1 MSQPCIEWGSQQHL
15 ENGDVCRILT
25 WFDLLL
31 KEKKLPKAR
40 VRAYVMREDTW
51 KELPAWPAPV
61 QTVQTFFLSEQGRL
75 TSQPEV
81 GVCRFVYDPEDPCP
95 THGAESVLTI
105 IAEAGS
111 LLQPQPGYRPDVV
124 SFVSEP
130 LARPLPVCGQ
140 IRVRLR
146 VSTDGGDTA
155 FTAKLME
162 VFPDGRAYNIRG
174 GITTIQAD
182 MPERHTYA
190 AGEIADVQVEMWDM
204 AWTLQ
209 PGSCL
214 RLDVSSSDFPQYAI
228 HSNYAGLW
236 SEQKQTRVAQQTL
249 WLGEGCAIELP
260 LAGPADG

>member
-61 QTVQTFFLSEQGRL
+61 QTVQTFYLSEQGRL

-81 GVCRFVYDPEDPCP
+81 GVCRFAYNPEDPCP

-140 IRVRLR
+140 I
-146 VSTDGGDTA
+146 
-155 FTAKLME
+155 
-162 VFPDGRAYNIRG
+162 GRA
-174 GITTIQAD
+174 
-182 MPERHTYA
+182 H
-190 AGEIADVQVEMWDM
+190 V
-204 AWTLQ
+204 
-209 PGSCL
+209 
-214 RLDVSSSDFPQYAI
+214 
-228 HSNYAGLW
+228 
-236 SEQKQTRVAQQTL
+236 
-249 WLGEGCAIELP
+249 
-260 LAGPADG
+260 